1 MMHIEIAARQLAG
14 CTDFVPCPARL
25 HLGSQNAEGVD
36 VLSFALPAAWAG
48 KSVALHI
55 ERADGTPQSPLLLD
69 GQGQVD
75 VDRRLTAARAGRW
88 MLTATDGDGYTAYT
102 QPGCFDTGETL
113 PTDSVGEPPS
123 PSLYEQFVAQVLGS
137 AGDAVMQLQQL
148 MKKLLEPYV
157 KTAPVDLAPGG
168 LNLFLVLGV
177 NGVGKTTSIAKLGA
191 WYRDR
196 GKRVLFAAADTFRA
210 AAVDQLD
217 IHAERLGMRIVKQ
230 STGSDPGAVVYDAL
244 SSAIAHNDD
253 LVLADTA
260 GRMHNKENLMK
271 ELQKIDKIID
281 KRGIPAERYRK
292 LLVIDATTGQNGL
305 SQAMLFN
312 SAVRL
317 DGVILTK
324 YDSAAKGG
332 ALVQI
337 GQQLGLPIL
346 FVGTGEK
353 YTDIHPFDKDEFLDA
368 LVGIG
373 E

>member
-1 MMHIEIAARQLAG
+1 MFNKFREKLKSIFSSRKIDEAFFDELEDTLIEGDLG
-14 CTDFVPCPARL
+14 ARL
-25 HLGSQNAEGVD
+25 TDEV
-36 VLSFALPAAWAG
+36 
-48 KSVALHI
+48 I
-55 ERADGTPQSPLLLD
+55 ETL
-69 GQGQVD
+69 
-75 VDRRLTAARAGRW
+75 RREARAERI
-88 MLTATDGDGYTAYT
+88 TTI
-102 QPGCFDTGETL
+102 E
-113 PTDSVGEPPS
+113 E
-123 PSLYEQFVAQVLGS
+123 
-137 AGDAVMQLQQL
+137 LQQL

-168 LNLFLVLGV
+168 LNVFLVLGV

-230 STGSDPGAVVYDAL
+230 GTGSDPGAVVYDAL